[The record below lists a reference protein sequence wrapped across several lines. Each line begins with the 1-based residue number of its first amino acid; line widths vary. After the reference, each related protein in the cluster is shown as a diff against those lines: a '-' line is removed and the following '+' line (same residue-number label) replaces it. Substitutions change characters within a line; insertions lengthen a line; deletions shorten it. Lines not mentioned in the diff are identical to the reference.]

1 MISRQFV
8 LFLVGVVLGLGIS
21 LMIVLIVT
29 GLMDDVI
36 AHTKLSAGKMLIHH
50 YLIESSPT
58 M

>member
-36 AHTKLSAGKMLIHH
+36 AHTKSA
-50 YLIESSPT
+50 YLTELPRYFYD
-58 M
+58 